1 MNYSKIP
8 RELICFTHRSLDH
21 YDVDDRKYAN
31 FYFFEQMLKMD
42 ILSPQYKET
51 ESQILAIF
59 NDAYFILT
67 LVFLEKRPILRL
79 GYYRE
84 IARIWPGRGVSLERE
99 VIVLSL
105 VFEILGLIKQD
116 LPHSVLSFKEELKR
130 FLSAKKDYV
139 DYFFSIK
146 EDVYRYSITLFYPKK
161 ITKEVVNKIDWEDLT
176 DNFDL
181 ETIQDIVDTLGRDNK
196 EKLIIVEG
204 IFEAEASTGN
214 MAAIPYDVDKLLD
227 KLHKKYDEN
236 HKGLLEAYD
245 EQRESLNLDK
255 LLDKKIK
262 TFIKR
267 ETATDK
273 DIDEIFDD
281 SSSDADIEIQD
292 QRISELENEVNQ
304 LVREKAEIEKQ
315 CKASRDKEEE
325 LRSENEKNKTEC
337 QRLLQLNGELE
348 KQLHDEVIHSGDII
362 IAEDRKIDVIKVIHA
377 MCKIGLFR
385 LKNGK
390 KFTIKAVMEYFGKVL
405 NDNFSEYNSNLS
417 TSKATTKEDTFLE
430 VFDELR
436 GEANK
441 YLKKS

>member
-67 LVFLEKRPILRL
+67 LVFLEKRPILRM

-84 IARIWPGRGVSLERE
+84 IARLWPGRGVKYERE

-105 VFEILGLIKQD
+105 VYEILGLIKQE

-139 DYFFSIK
+139 YYFFSIK

-196 EKLIIVEG
+196 EKLIIVES

-325 LRSENEKNKTEC
+325 LRSENEKTKTEC

>member
-67 LVFLEKRPILRL
+67 LVFLEKRPILRM

-84 IARIWPGRGVSLERE
+84 IARLWPGRGVSLERE

-196 EKLIIVEG
+196 EKLIIVES

-405 NDNFSEYNSNLS
+405 NDNFNEYNSNLS

>member
-196 EKLIIVEG
+196 EKLISV
-204 IFEAEASTGN
+204 
-214 MAAIPYDVDKLLD
+214 
-227 KLHKKYDEN
+227 
-236 HKGLLEAYD
+236 
-245 EQRESLNLDK
+245 
-255 LLDKKIK
+255 
-262 TFIKR
+262 
-267 ETATDK
+267 
-273 DIDEIFDD
+273 
-281 SSSDADIEIQD
+281 
-292 QRISELENEVNQ
+292 
-304 LVREKAEIEKQ
+304 
-315 CKASRDKEEE
+315 C
-325 LRSENEKNKTEC
+325 
-337 QRLLQLNGELE
+337 
-348 KQLHDEVIHSGDII
+348 
-362 IAEDRKIDVIKVIHA
+362 
-377 MCKIGLFR
+377 
-385 LKNGK
+385 
-390 KFTIKAVMEYFGKVL
+390 
-405 NDNFSEYNSNLS
+405 
-417 TSKATTKEDTFLE
+417 
-430 VFDELR
+430 
-436 GEANK
+436 
-441 YLKKS
+441 

>member
-31 FYFFEQMLKMD
+31 FFFFEQMLKMD

-67 LVFLEKRPILRL
+67 LVFLEKRPILRM

-84 IARIWPGRGVSLERE
+84 IARLWPGRGVKYERE

-105 VFEILGLIKQD
+105 VFEILGLIKQE
-116 LPHSVLSFKEELKR
+116 LPHSVLYFKEELKR

-139 DYFFSIK
+139 YYFFSIK

-214 MAAIPYDVDKLLD
+214 MAAIPYDVDKFLD

-304 LVREKAEIEKQ
+304 LAREKAEIEKQ
-315 CKASRDKEEE
+315 YKASRDKEEE

-405 NDNFSEYNSNLS
+405 NDNFNEYNSNLS

>member
-304 LVREKAEIEKQ
+304 LAREKAEIEKQ
-315 CKASRDKEEE
+315 YKASRDKEEE
-325 LRSENEKNKTEC
+325 LRSENEKTKTEC

>member
-31 FYFFEQMLKMD
+31 FFFFEQMLKMD
-42 ILSPQYKET
+42 ILSPQYIET

-196 EKLIIVEG
+196 EKLIIVES

-325 LRSENEKNKTEC
+325 LRSENEKTKTEC

-405 NDNFSEYNSNLS
+405 NDNFNEYNSNLS

>member
-1 MNYSKIP
+1 
-8 RELICFTHRSLDH
+8 
-21 YDVDDRKYAN
+21 
-31 FYFFEQMLKMD
+31 MLKMD

-304 LVREKAEIEKQ
+304 LAREKAEIEKQ
-315 CKASRDKEEE
+315 YKASRDKEEE
-325 LRSENEKNKTEC
+325 LRSENEKTKTEC

>member
-67 LVFLEKRPILRL
+67 LVFLEKRPILRM

-84 IARIWPGRGVSLERE
+84 IARLWPGRGVKYERE

-105 VFEILGLIKQD
+105 VYEILGLIKQE

-139 DYFFSIK
+139 YYFFSIK

-196 EKLIIVEG
+196 EKLIIVES

-236 HKGLLEAYD
+236 HKGL
-245 EQRESLNLDK
+245 
-255 LLDKKIK
+255 
-262 TFIKR
+262 F
-267 ETATDK
+267 
-273 DIDEIFDD
+273 FDD

-325 LRSENEKNKTEC
+325 LRSENEKTKTEC

>member
-84 IARIWPGRGVSLERE
+84 IARIWPGGGVSLERE

-105 VFEILGLIKQD
+105 VFEILGLIKQE
-116 LPHSVLSFKEELKR
+116 LPHSVLYFKEELKR

-214 MAAIPYDVDKLLD
+214 MAAIPYDVDKFLD

>member
-42 ILSPQYKET
+42 ILSPQYIET

-196 EKLIIVEG
+196 EKLIIVES

-325 LRSENEKNKTEC
+325 LRSENEKTKTEC

>member
-31 FYFFEQMLKMD
+31 FFFFEQMLKMD

-84 IARIWPGRGVSLERE
+84 IARIWPGGGVSLERE

-105 VFEILGLIKQD
+105 VYEILGLIKQE
-116 LPHSVLSFKEELKR
+116 LPHSVLYFKEELKR

-139 DYFFSIK
+139 YYFFSIK

-245 EQRESLNLDK
+245 EQRKSLNLDK

-304 LVREKAEIEKQ
+304 LAREKAEIEKQ
-315 CKASRDKEEE
+315 YKASRDKEED

-405 NDNFSEYNSNLS
+405 NDNFNEYNSNLS
-417 TSKATTKEDTFLE
+417 TSKATT
-430 VFDELR
+430 
-436 GEANK
+436 
-441 YLKKS
+441 